1 MLDLLIDLDSRRHS
15 RGPLHQMS
23 RVNLLLSLSCLVS
36 LKSLNIADFNIVRTV
51 QIEQIMTELLWVLP
65 LRLLS
70 MLNSCTVYN
79 IGSIRTSYE

>member
-15 RGPLHQMS
+15 RGPLLQMS
-23 RVNLLLSLSCLVS
+23 RVNLLLSLSCLVW

-51 QIEQIMTELLWVLP
+51 EIEQIMTELLWVLP
-65 LRLLS
+65 LRLMS

-79 IGSIRTSYE
+79 IGSIRTNYE